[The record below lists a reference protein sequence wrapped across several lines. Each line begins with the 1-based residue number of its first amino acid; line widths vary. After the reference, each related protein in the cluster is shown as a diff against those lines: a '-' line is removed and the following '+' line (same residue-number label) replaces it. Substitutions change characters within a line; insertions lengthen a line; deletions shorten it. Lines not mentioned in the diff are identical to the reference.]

1 MSNLARYLEQIKSYP
16 AKSLGNFGNSGTD
29 NENSG
34 IAVPN
39 GSQVWELENV
49 DKLLKTK
56 EFPKFPKFPSQ
67 NQGVDLSE
75 FAHVPPIYRA
85 GMAELIGACPDGV
98 FWQYHQ
104 WAIADCATFFKSP
117 FGQAAAEFSDS
128 NDCVG
133 WTAEH
138 LFTPPIHG
146 KRGGLL
152 WWLRGAEIE
161 AMGGDWA
168 RNDGGEVFDLLA
180 NNLTSDI

>member
-1 MSNLARYLEQIKSYP
+1 MSNQPASRLAAIMRGDYQKMPVTPVTPVTGEAVTGS
-16 AKSLGNFGNSGTD
+16 KSLKLRGLHGLQVKNSY
-29 NENSG
+29 
-34 IAVPN
+34 VPK
-39 GSQVWELENV
+39 SIYQPVTSLV
-49 DKLLKTK
+49 T
-56 EFPKFPKFPSQ
+56 
-67 NQGVDLSE
+67 DLS
-75 FAHVPPIYRA
+75 HVPPIYRH
-85 GMAELIGACPDGV
+85 GMAELIAHCPDGV

-117 FGQAAAEFSDS
+117 FGQAAAEFADS

-138 LFTPPIHG
+138 LFTPPIDG

-180 NNLTSDI
+180 NNLSRDKIR